1 MAENTLEKTKMFKA
15 GNSYALRLTK
25 EDRKLLHADNNTIFE
40 KKVSADG
47 NTITFSKLEA
57 VHPELDNFI
66 NDFYAKN
73 SDLMRDLETK

>member
-1 MAENTLEKTKMFKA
+1 MLIIIL
-15 GNSYALRLTK
+15 SL
-25 EDRKLLHADNNTIFE
+25 